1 MTWYSYDVSNK
12 MWANART
19 ADGSMWVWIPRY
31 IYKIS
36 PGWHSST
43 TGIIEAQFS
52 KGVDDN
58 WNKAVIG
65 NINLDESA
73 NASNGTWTNHP
84 AFTFGDTELTGI
96 WVAKFE
102 ASNDGSNNVR
112 IIPNV
117 TSWRSISVNDIFNKT
132 RSMETNTRYGWGT
145 TGNNIDTHMMKNTE
159 WGAVSYLSKSTYGKN
174 SEIWVNNSNTYTTGC
189 AGDSVSDATATTGC
203 EYAYNT
209 AKGLQAST
217 TGNIY
222 GLYDMSGGTWEY
234 TSSYIDN
241 NHTNLTTYGNSSY
254 ISDNK
259 YKNVYAVASTDS
271 EPNNYAL
278 TISSKGDA
286 IYETSSSATG
296 LTSWYGDYSSMVR
309 VELPWFAR
317 GGSCGDGSG
326 AGVFTFLRRTG
337 GVDGSIGFR
346 PALLVGQ
353 GL

>member
-1 MTWYSYDVSNK
+1 
-12 MWANART
+12 
-19 ADGSMWVWIPRY
+19 MWVWIPRY

-36 PGWHSST
+36 SGWHSST
-43 TGIIEAQFS
+43 AGTIDVQFS

-73 NASNGTWTNHP
+73 NASNNTWTNHP

-102 ASNDGSNNVR
+102 ASNDGSNNVK
-112 IIPNV
+112 IVPNV
-117 TSWRSISVNDIFNKT
+117 TSWRSITVNDIFNKA
-132 RSMETNTRYGWGT
+132 RSMETNNVYGWGT

-159 WGAVSYLSKSTYGKN
+159 WGAVSYLSKSSYGKN
-174 SEIWVNNSNTYTTGC
+174 TEIWINNSNTFTTGC
-189 AGDSVSDATATTGC
+189 AGSSAPAAASTTGC

-209 AKGLQAST
+209 ANGLQAST

-222 GLYDMSGGTWEY
+222 GIYDMSGGVWEY
-234 TSSYIDN
+234 TSSYVDN

-259 YKNVYAVASTDS
+259 YKNVYEVASADS
-271 EPNNYAL
+271 DLNNYDL

-286 IYETSSSATG
+286 IYETSSSGTG
-296 LTSWYGDYSSMVR
+296 LTSWYGDYSYMIRTDIS
-309 VELPWFAR
+309 WFER
-317 GGSCGDGSG
+317 GGGYYNG
-326 AGVFTFLRRTG
+326 AGAGTFNFGRDPG
-337 GVDGSIGFR
+337 SANGVVGFR
-346 PALLVGQ
+346 PVVLVGI
-353 GL
+353 GLWS